1 MKNDVGKKDF
11 FEKFRNLMIYSI
23 TSQFYLWR
31 WLQNKEN
38 TEIYNKFWYF
48 WWVVIPSLQQSFLL
62 SLAKTFDKDNKTFS
76 IYSYIRRISSQDK
89 KDSINIELESPK
101 YKEKIKSLKWWRD
114 KYLAHREEN
123 FVFSKDELNNR
134 YPIVYWDIEDLLSF
148 LFRILNDTKREFD
161 PTDSTDY
168 FKYYSQLEEWIIDDL
183 TGVIKSNKNLFKS

>member
-38 TEIYNKFWYF
+38 TEIYNQYSYF
-48 WWVVIPSLQQSFLL
+48 WWVIIPSLQQSFLL
-62 SLAKTFDKDNKTFS
+62 SLAKTFDRNNKTFS
-76 IYSYIRRISSQDK
+76 IYSYIRRISSQEKRDA
-89 KDSINIELESPK
+89 INIELESPE

-114 KYLAHREEN
+114 KYLAHREEI

>member
-38 TEIYNKFWYF
+38 TEIYNQYSYF
-48 WWVVIPSLQQSFLL
+48 WWVIIPSLQQSFLL
-62 SLAKTFDKDNKTFS
+62 SLAKTFDRNNKTFS

-114 KYLAHREEN
+114 KYLAHREEI